1 MIQISNLTKIY
12 KSKKKNN
19 CKALDNVTLTL
30 PNSGLVF
37 VLGKSGSGK
46 STLLNLIGG
55 LDNITSGTITV
66 DGNNISNFKEKEF
79 CDYRNTH
86 IGFIFQDY
94 HLIDELTV
102 YDNIVLS
109 LNLRR
114 IEDKQDVLNALKKVD
129 LEGYENRYPT
139 ELSGGERQRV
149 AIARAIVKKPRII
162 LADEPTGNLDTNTAT
177 VIIQILKELSKECLI
192 LIVSHNIID
201 ANKCADRIIE
211 LSKGKIV
218 SDKSKNPNYNDNV
231 VYDNN
236 TLYYP
241 YDKVLDVNDITV
253 INENISN
260 SNKMVIV
267 EDKFISTNIEK
278 VNEDKIIIEK
288 KKLKLNKELKLSLKF
303 LKNKI
308 FNISLSSFM
317 VSAIMI
323 ILALAQTIINFD
335 SGQIISNEMIKTEQ
349 TSVLFDKQMT
359 KAQKNNTNNSY
370 NVCVDSS
377 DLQAFENSS
386 YSGNIYEV
394 LSYSV
399 PVASSTNSAGI
410 VYNYFQHG
418 IFINETFGTM
428 IVDDTFLTKKF
439 NELTYVA
446 KLDEFHPLG
455 VLITD
460 YVADGILA
468 LNSQYKGKQP
478 KDILGKYSYGGF
490 TTNRI
495 IINGI
500 IKTDY
505 KKRYENLFEQYALGK
520 IKDVSKLTSNE
531 EFIRFSN
538 ELYDSLGYSYSLNP
552 NLLNDFVGNKDI
564 QIMWHY
570 KLMFNKYEF
579 SVINGE
585 SPNFTYSSKFNLKDD
600 EIIMNLDKYNTI
612 FDANY
617 TNETAKDFIA
627 HTVNLSQYYFYDY
640 ANENALFNKKV
651 KIVGL
656 SNSFKSTAALS
667 ENLYTEFSKNVIMVT
682 GLYFYGVGGMD
693 EVLDLAL
700 QLDYQPSSYTIEG
713 VHTMTKAVDV
723 FIPIFELIALVL
735 CVGIVLI
742 LVSFSSKM
750 IKDKMH
756 EIGILKA
763 LGTQNSS
770 ITSVFGL
777 QVVMIAL
784 LTILMSTIGYFFF
797 IDLANDVLIESL
809 KQLAPSHIVLDLDFL
824 TFKIDI
830 ALTNMLLILAL
841 ALVSLLVPMLKIK
854 SIKPV
859 KIIKAKE

>member
-1 MIQISNLTKIY
+1 MIKIDNLTKVY

-30 PNSGLVF
+30 PNNGLVF

-66 DGNNISNFKEKEF
+66 DGNNISNFKEKEY
-79 CDYRNTH
+79 CDYRNNH

-114 IEDKQDVLNALKKVD
+114 IEDKEDVLNALKKVD
-129 LEGYENRYPT
+129 LQGYENRYPT

-177 VIIQILKELSKECLI
+177 AIIQILKELSKECLI

-201 ANKCADRIIE
+201 ANKYADRIIE
-211 LSKGKIV
+211 LSKGKKIN
-218 SDKSKNPNYNDNV
+218 DKSKNPNYNDNV

-335 SGQIISNEMIKTEQ
+335 SEKIIESEMSKLNQSSFAIEKHIENDGLKCLKPITADDIDIFDEAGYNGDIYPIYNFAVPIFTYTTSNSKVV
-349 TSVLFDKQMT
+349 SFFNK
-359 KAQKNNTNNSY
+359 S
-370 NVCVDSS
+370 
-377 DLQAFENSS
+377 
-386 YSGNIYEV
+386 
-394 LSYSV
+394 
-399 PVASSTNSAGI
+399 
-410 VYNYFQHG
+410 H
-418 IFINETFGTM
+418 FINSTFGTL
-428 IVDDTFLTKKF
+428 IVDESFFEDKIGEVKYKCLADIQDPCGLF
-439 NELTYVA
+439 
-446 KLDEFHPLG
+446 
-455 VLITD
+455 ITD
-460 YVADGILA
+460 YVADAILA
-468 LNSQYKGKQP
+468 TNTKFVGQDKTYE
-478 KDILGKYSYGGF
+478 DILGKYTYSSFTNTFSY
-490 TTNRI
+490 
-495 IINGI
+495 INGI
-500 IKTDY
+500 IITDY
-505 KKRYENLFEQYALGK
+505 KEKYSNLINTILET
-520 IKDVSKLTSNE
+520 KLNDISDIYNLTDGS
-531 EFIRFSN
+531 EFLADIYS
-538 ELYDSLGYSYSLNP
+538 YLGYSYSYNK
-552 NLLNDFVGNKDI
+552 NLLMDLKQTKTIEFSWSNTVFFNNNIEYIGGSGHWVIKAPDSYHLNENEGVMDINKYNELFETNYTGSNLSTFKPHKVKISTYLYSDFENENVLIGEEVTIKKLESMSALMSVSENMLHKFIESSIHQYGLYFDGGNIGVPAKIAEEDG
-564 QIMWHY
+564 Y
-570 KLMFNKYEF
+570 VFKLMF
-579 SVINGE
+579 
-585 SPNFTYSSKFNLKDD
+585 
-600 EIIMNLDKYNTI
+600 
-612 FDANY
+612 
-617 TNETAKDFIA
+617 
-627 HTVNLSQYYFYDY
+627 
-640 ANENALFNKKV
+640 
-651 KIVGL
+651 
-656 SNSFKSTAALS
+656 
-667 ENLYTEFSKNVIMVT
+667 
-682 GLYFYGVGGMD
+682 
-693 EVLDLAL
+693 
-700 QLDYQPSSYTIEG
+700 IEG
-713 VHTMTKAVDV
+713 IGTMTKAVDV
-723 FIPIFELIALVL
+723 FIPIFELIAIVL

-763 LGTQNSS
+763 LGTQNAS

-777 QVVMIAL
+777 QILLIAL
-784 LTILMSTIGYFFF
+784 LTIVMSTLGYFFF

-809 KQLAPSHIVLDLDFL
+809 KQLAPSQVVLDLDFL

-841 ALVSLLVPMLKIK
+841 ALVSLLIPMLKIK
-854 SIKPV
+854 GIKPV